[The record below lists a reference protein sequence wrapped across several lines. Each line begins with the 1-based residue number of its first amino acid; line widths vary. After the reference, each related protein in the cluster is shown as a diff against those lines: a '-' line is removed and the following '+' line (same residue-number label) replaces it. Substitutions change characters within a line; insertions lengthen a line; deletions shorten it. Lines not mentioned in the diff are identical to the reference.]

1 MILPLPIAETL
12 FPIRVPHLTRPPS
25 RPMQILAL
33 GLPRTG
39 TDSLRNAL
47 GLLGYD
53 KVYHGFS
60 VVEQDVWTDARAW
73 YNLLSR
79 KAQGDRRPVA
89 RRDLDDILG
98 EYVAVTDIP
107 AVIFAEDL
115 LDAYPDAKVVL
126 NKREDLSAWKS
137 SFRTTTLAAER
148 SIMMKVLSYFNY
160 EFFWLQRTFE
170 ATIIALFHG
179 DFESNAEKV
188 YGRHYDK
195 IETALQ
201 GTGRSYLEW
210 KVQDGWEPLCQF
222 LDKAVPDEEFPRGN
236 AKQEHDQRIGQLV
249 SKRVSAAM
257 RNAAILFSSVLGI
270 IFACWWMLL

>member
-1 MILPLPIAETL
+1 
-12 FPIRVPHLTRPPS
+12 
-25 RPMQILAL
+25 MQILAL